1 MAGRI
6 VPARRGPAHRVPA
19 RHVPERH
26 VPGLLHVPVHHV
38 LAHHAL
44 AHLAAHHLMLT
55 ESASAHHVVLAPRAL
70 VRSMLPPQ
78 VAVPLQCC
86 LCLPPLRT
94 MWLALVSPLTLTTS
108 ASQSLELIQKA

>member
-1 MAGRI
+1 MAARI
-6 VPARRGPAHRVPA
+6 VPARRVPAHRVPA

-26 VPGLLHVPVHHV
+26 VPALLHVPVHHV

-70 VRSMLPPQ
+70 GQ

-86 LCLPPLRT
+86 LCLPPLRA